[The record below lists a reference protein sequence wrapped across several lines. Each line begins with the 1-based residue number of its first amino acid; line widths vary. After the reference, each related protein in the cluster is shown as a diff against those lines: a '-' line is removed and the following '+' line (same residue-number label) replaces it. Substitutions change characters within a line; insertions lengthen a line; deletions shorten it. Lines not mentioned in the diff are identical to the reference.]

1 MKLTWLGHS
10 GFRLETGDL
19 VILIDP
25 WLSGNPMLPDN
36 QHEAAVHGATHI
48 LLTHAHFD
56 HMSDTLR
63 LARENGIPVI
73 GQFDLMNLWSET
85 EKIETI
91 GFNKGG
97 TITLDGIRIS
107 MVTAQHSSTIQDE
120 TGLRPAGSEVGYMIA
135 AEGQTIY
142 VSGDTDIMADMEWF
156 ADYYKPDIGILCA
169 GGHFTMDM
177 DKVAY
182 IARRWFNFRTIIPCH
197 YRTFPVLE
205 QSAAELVKSLPGIA
219 VIEPDVMRPIPL

>member
-36 QHEAAVHGATHI
+36 QHAAAVHGATHI

-135 AEGQTIY
+135 AEGQMIY